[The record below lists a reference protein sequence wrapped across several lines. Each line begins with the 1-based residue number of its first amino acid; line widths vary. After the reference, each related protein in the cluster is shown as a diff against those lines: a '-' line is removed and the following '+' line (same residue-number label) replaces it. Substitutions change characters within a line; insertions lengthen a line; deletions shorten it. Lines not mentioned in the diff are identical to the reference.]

1 MVILVFIIGMFFN
14 TLYWITKLTYIQY
27 GWSSSIHYQF
37 NDVMGWFVML
47 NFLAVATLYADTII
61 RWEEWKGKNQHLTR
75 LLLMVLLA
83 CSWGGTI
90 LISVLELYTLGGIQ

>member
-1 MVILVFIIGMFFN
+1 MVILVFILGMFFN
-14 TLYWITKLTYIQY
+14 LLYWITKLTYIQY
-27 GWSSSIHYQF
+27 GWSSSVHYQY

>member
-1 MVILVFIIGMFFN
+1 
-14 TLYWITKLTYIQY
+14 
-27 GWSSSIHYQF
+27 
-37 NDVMGWFVML
+37 MGWFVML
-47 NFLAVATLYADTII
+47 NFLAVATLYSDTII

-75 LLLMVLLA
+75 LLVMVLLA

>member
-14 TLYWITKLTYIQY
+14 TLYWITKLTYIHY

>member
-1 MVILVFIIGMFFN
+1 MVILVFILGVFFN
-14 TLYWITKLTYIQY
+14 LLYWITKLTYIQY
-27 GWSSSIHYQF
+27 AWSSTIHHQY

-75 LLLMVLLA
+75 LLVMVLLA
-83 CSWGGTI
+83 CSWGGTV